1 MQLRGAFSALL
12 LSILSIRAALIQN
25 VADLPNVNF
34 DFIIIGGGT
43 AGNVLANRLTEN
55 SQTRVLVLEAGPS
68 DAGVLETQIPFLAPT
83 LTQPSPYEWNYTTVN
98 QTGLGGRSIAYPRGH
113 ILGGSS
119 NTNWLVYTRGSAE
132 DFNRYAAVTG
142 DQGWSWDKIL
152 PYFKKSEKW
161 NTPTDNHNITGQ
173 FTPSIHGFNGLAG
186 VSLSNFPT
194 PIDSMVINA
203 TKQLGSEF
211 AFNQDYNSGK
221 PLGVGWVQSTTLNGQ
236 RSSSSS
242 AYLAPNFLQ
251 RPNLIVLVNAQVSR
265 LLKTAGTRGATP
277 TFLGVE
283 FRGSNGSLKN
293 LTAKKEII
301 LAAGSVG
308 TPHILLNSGIGSS
321 SALTAAGVTP
331 IVDLPDV
338 GNNLSDHPVIGNPW
352 LVSGSDTF
360 ETLRRN
366 PDAALAE
373 WKASKTGPYS
383 DTILDH
389 IGFVRIPKQ
398 LVPKPDT
405 AAGPD
410 SPHFEMIVSNG
421 VPPFLPPQGN
431 FLVLT
436 TIVVSPSSRGSI
448 KLRSKNPF
456 DAPLIDPGLLKT
468 DFDKLIMREAIKSAM
483 KFASAPV
490 WNNYIVSAASGLTGT
505 ETDDQFDAY
514 MAANAGTLFHP
525 VGTASMSKKGA
536 ANGVVDPDLKLKK
549 VNGVRVVDASVLVR
563 DSLHLSVMEG
573 VDVRYAYSHSFPLH
587 ILLVQCMPSLKE
599 RPISSNHL
607 IRTL

>member
-1 MQLRGAFSALL
+1 MGIIST
-12 LSILSIRAALIQN
+12 RAALIQN

-34 DFIIIGGGT
+34 DFIIVGGGT

-98 QTGLGGRSIAYPRGH
+98 LTGLGGRSIAYPRGH

-119 NTNWLVYTRGSAE
+119 NTNWLVYTRGSSE
-132 DFNRYAAVTG
+132 DFDRYATVTG
-142 DQGWSWDKIL
+142 DQGWSWNKML
-152 PYFKKSEKW
+152 PYYKKSEKW

-173 FTPSIHGFNGLAG
+173 FNPSVHGFNGLAG
-186 VSLSNFPT
+186 VSLPNFPT
-194 PIDSMVINA
+194 PIDPMVINA
-203 TKQLGSEF
+203 TQQLGGEF
-211 AFNQDYNSGK
+211 TFNQDYNSGK
-221 PLGVGWVQSTTLNGQ
+221 PLGVGWAQSTTLKGQ

-242 AYLAPNFLQ
+242 AYLAPSFLR
-251 RPNLIVLVNAQVSR
+251 RPNLTVLVNTQVSR
-265 LLKTAGTRGATP
+265 LLKTSGGSTP

-283 FRGSNGSLKN
+283 FRGSNGALKR

-301 LAAGSVG
+301 LSAGSVG

-338 GNNLSDHPVIGNPW
+338 GANLSDHPVIGNPW
-352 LVSGSDTF
+352 LVSGTDTF
-360 ETLRRN
+360 ETLRRD

-373 WKASKTGPYS
+373 WMTSKTGPYS

-389 IGFVRIPKQ
+389 IGFARVPKA
-398 LVPKPDT
+398 LVPSPDI
-405 AAGPD
+405 AAGPN
-410 SPHFEMIVSNG
+410 SPHFEIIVSNG

-448 KLRSKNPF
+448 KLRSNNPF
-456 DAPLIDPGLLKT
+456 DAPLIDPGLLST
-468 DFDKLIMREAIKSAM
+468 DFDKLAMREAIKSTM

-490 WNNYIVSAASGLTGT
+490 WSNYIVSAASGLTST
-505 ETDDQFDAY
+505 ETDDQLNAY
-514 MAANAGTLFHP
+514 IAANAGTLFHP
-525 VGTASMSKKGA
+525 VGTASMSKQGA

-549 VNGVRVVDASVLVR
+549 VHGVRVVDASVLV
-563 DSLHLSVMEG
+563 SIV
-573 VDVRYAYSHSFPLH
+573 
-587 ILLVQCMPSLKE
+587 
-599 RPISSNHL
+599 
-607 IRTL
+607 